1 MYDTN
6 VLVKYGIN
14 IDKCL
19 EIFGDIETYN
29 EVLKEFIE
37 EVDNKITI
45 ISNYLDNLQI
55 NSYMIEVHNLK
66 NDARYLG
73 FEALSKIASEVE
85 NACTNTDMTFL
96 KEHHQ
101 KLIET
106 IKHYVGIANLYFAE
120 KPSQE
125 IDNSIN
131 PVYSNILSN
140 SSNDEI
146 PVLEELNENEEPVI
160 IQTIDDQK
168 PEESFIK
175 IDLNKTIDILPIVK
189 PKLLKDKILIADDS
203 NIVTKFVERILSK
216 DYDVVIVKNGAE
228 AIKLLDNSEFRE
240 NLKLCLI
247 DLNMPEID
255 GYKVLEYC
263 KEKNYFENIP
273 FAVESGVEDTVSLDK
288 VNSYPIVGILLKPF
302 KEADLRRILEKSNS
316 TYF

>member
-37 EVDNKITI
+37 EVDNKVMV

-73 FEALSKIASEVE
+73 FDTLARIASEIE
-85 NACTNTDMTFL
+85 GACTKNDVTFL

-101 KLIET
+101 KFIET

-131 PVYSNILSN
+131 PVHSNVLTTSN
-140 SSNDEI
+140 GDI
-146 PVLEELNENEEPVI
+146 PVLEEQSEEPVI
-160 IQTIDDQK
+160 IQTINNPIPD
-168 PEESFIK
+168 ESFIK
-175 IDLNKTIDILPIVK
+175 INLNKSNDVLPIVK

-203 NIVTKFVERILSK
+203 NIVTRFVDRILSK
-216 DYDVVIVKNGAE
+216 DYDVVIVKNGTE
-228 AIKLLDNSEFRE
+228 AIKLLDNPEFRE

-255 GYKVLEYC
+255 GYRVLEYC

>member
-37 EVDNKITI
+37 GVDNKII
-45 ISNYLDNLQI
+45 VISNYLDNLQT

-66 NDARYLG
+66 NDAKYLG
-73 FEALSKIASEVE
+73 FDTLVKIASEIE
-85 NACTNTDMTFL
+85 TACTNIDMVFL

-101 KLIET
+101 KFIET

-125 IDNSIN
+125 LDNSIN
-131 PVYSNILSN
+131 PVQDNVSKIANE
-140 SSNDEI
+140 DI
-146 PVLEELNENEEPVI
+146 PVLEEQSEKPVI
-160 IQTIDDQK
+160 IQTINNQN

-175 IDLNKTIDILPIVK
+175 IDLNRANDVLPIVK

-203 NIVTKFVERILSK
+203 NIVTRFVERILAN
-216 DYDVVIVKNGAE
+216 DYEVVIAKNGTE
-228 AIKLLDNSEFRE
+228 AIKLLDNPEFRE

-247 DLNMPEID
+247 DLNMPETD
-255 GYKVLEYC
+255 GYRVLEYC
-263 KEKNYFENIP
+263 KEKDYFNNIP